1 MSSAVLPRDP
11 AAPGGAGRLSAQ
23 AARGH
28 ARHLSLAAGLTPLR
42 GAVLAAVP
50 GLADVPG
57 GCAVIVLDPA
67 AAAVNVRDWARQA
80 ESAARERGAREVR
93 VHLDGP
99 APALERELRARGYA
113 RDVADVL
120 LAPPGP
126 APPGEA
132 VRLAPVSGPLWHE
145 VRRLHGG
152 DGRECELLRRK
163 QEAGGLECH
172 LIEREGRCVGAA
184 GVVAMPDVLVIAHL
198 VAPEEGPAGLAG
210 ALGALRRLA
219 QDRGAAAG
227 LIAPAAS
234 PAAAAAARA
243 GWRPARDLVR
253 WARRPPGRR
262 RP

>member
-1 MSSAVLPRDP
+1 MGTAVLPRDR
-11 AAPGGAGRLSAQ
+11 AAPGGTGRLSAQ

-67 AAAVNVRDWARQA
+67 AAAVDVRDWMRQA
-80 ESAARERGAREVR
+80 EAAARERGAREVR

-99 APALERELRARGYA
+99 APALERELRSRGYA
-113 RDVADVL
+113 RALATVL

-126 APPGEA
+126 APGEG

-172 LIEREGRCVGAA
+172 LIEREGRWIGAA
-184 GVVAMPDVLVIAHL
+184 ALVPMPDVLVIVQLA
-198 VAPEEGPAGLAG
+198 APGEGPAGLAG
-210 ALGALRRLA
+210 ALGAVWRIA

-234 PAAAAAARA
+234 PPAAAALRA
-243 GWRPARDLVR
+243 GWRPAGGLAR
-253 WARRPPGRR
+253 WARRPPARR
-262 RP
+262 RA